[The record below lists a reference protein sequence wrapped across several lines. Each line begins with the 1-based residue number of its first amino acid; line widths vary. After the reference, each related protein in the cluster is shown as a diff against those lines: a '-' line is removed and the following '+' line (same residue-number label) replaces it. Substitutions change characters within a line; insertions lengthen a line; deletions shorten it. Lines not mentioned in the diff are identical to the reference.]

1 VNLAETLLGYLEQQQ
16 KFRLTPVSGR
26 AIPANEEKCIMSD
39 DIKLAAPRPDQDDGF
54 NPITPTDRVII
65 GTHLK
70 FTDGVWSEN
79 EIKVPAGTRFLALS
93 THKVLERWQNYRVIQ
108 TIWEKPLQP
117 LPDVKEL
124 NSKIPQNTWDLDR
137 NGDPRAPWQ
146 LTFVVY
152 LLAPTTCEKFTF
164 ANSTVGARI
173 GTETLQDCVAW
184 MRRLRGANVVPEV
197 ELCSKTFPTKHGRK
211 PRPEFKI
218 VDWHLLGKGGDAN
231 TAALP
236 GGHSGNGGEQP
247 ALPGLTSVQP
257 PSLKEELNDSIDV

>member
-1 VNLAETLLGYLEQQQ
+1 MNLAEILFSYVEQQQ
-16 KFRLTPVSGR
+16 KFRRQPVSGR
-26 AIPANEEKCIMSD
+26 AFPAHEEKYLMRD
-39 DIKLAAPRPDQDDGF
+39 EIKLPAPLPDQDDGF

-79 EIKVPAGTRFLALS
+79 GIKVPGGTRFLALS
-93 THKVLERWQNYRVIQ
+93 THKVLECWQNNRVIKA
-108 TIWEKPLQP
+108 IWEKPQQP
-117 LPDVKEL
+117 LPDEKEL

-137 NGDPRAPWQ
+137 KGNPRAPWQ

-152 LLAPTTCEKFTF
+152 LLAPTTCEKFTA

-184 MRRLRGANVVPEV
+184 KRRLHGVNVVPEV
-197 ELCSKTFPTKHGRK
+197 ELCSKTFPTKNGPK

-218 VDWHLLGKGGDAN
+218 VDWHLIGGGDAKP
-231 TAALP
+231 AALP
-236 GGHSGNGGEQP
+236 DGHSGNGGEQL
-247 ALPGLTSVQP
+247 ALPGLTRVQP
-257 PSLKEELNDSIDV
+257 LSLKEELNDEIGF